1 MVINT
6 LLSLMA
12 YNYPPEK
19 LNVYLS
25 DDGGSELVFYAVL
38 EASRFSEYWLPFCR
52 DFNIEPRSPA
62 AYFSTTAPPP
72 PHHSNDYFSIK
83 VSATANPISLQPFSF
98 DLGQIMIALYHYN
111 LIAIVRG
118 NGDKN

>member
-25 DDGGSELVFYAVL
+25 DDGGSEFIFYALL
-38 EASRFSEYWLPFCR
+38 EASRFSKYWLPFCK
-52 DFNIEPRSPA
+52 DFNVEPRSPA
-62 AYFSTTAPPP
+62 AYFSTPPP
-72 PHHSNDYFSIK
+72 PHHPNNYFSIK
-83 VSATANPISLQPFSF
+83 VSANPISLKLF
-98 DLGQIMIALYHYN
+98 H
-111 LIAIVRG
+111 LI
-118 NGDKN
+118 